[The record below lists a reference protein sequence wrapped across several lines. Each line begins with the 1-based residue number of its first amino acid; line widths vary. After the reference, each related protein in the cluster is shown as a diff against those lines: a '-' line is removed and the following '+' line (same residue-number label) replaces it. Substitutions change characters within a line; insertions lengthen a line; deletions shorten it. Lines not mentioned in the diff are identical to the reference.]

1 MRTTSTS
8 TSASRYSKKRK
19 TNSGKTRYYA
29 PQTPYGRARTE
40 VKCRDLNIDF
50 DTPGTLVG
58 VASVAGRPADNLFDT
73 GMVLLN
79 PVSTGTKFTERI
91 GTKINIKS
99 ISLQGSFKQL
109 TDATNVAYARYLII
123 YDRQPN
129 GAFPAI
135 GDILQTNDT
144 NLAFNSGINMVNKSR
159 FKIIRDK
166 RITVDSGSGLQFAV
180 KEYCKGNWETEYG
193 TSTNLIGDVR
203 TGAILFVAFQASAG
217 TGGGAALIPT
227 EFQSRVRYWDT

>member
-1 MRTTSTS
+1 MRKTSTS
-8 TSASRYSKKRK
+8 TSSSRYYKKRK
-19 TNSGKTRYYA
+19 TNSGKARYYK
-29 PQTPYGRARTE
+29 PQTSVMRPRTE

-58 VASVAGRPADNLFDT
+58 VASVAGRAGDNLFDT

-79 PVSTGTKFTERI
+79 PVSTGTKFSERI
-91 GTKINIKS
+91 GSKINVKS
-99 ISLQGSFKQL
+99 IALQGCFKQL
-109 TDATNVAYARYLII
+109 VDSTNVAYARYLIV

-129 GAFPAI
+129 GAYPTI
-135 GDILQTNDT
+135 DEILRTNDT
-144 NLAFNSGINMVNKSR
+144 NTDFNSGVNMVNKSR

-166 RITVDSGSGLQFAV
+166 RITVDSGCGLQFSV
-180 KEYCKGNWETEYG
+180 NEYCKGNWECEYG

-203 TGAILFVAFQASAG
+203 TGAILFVAFQAGAG

-227 EFQSRVRYWDT
+227 EFKSRVRYWDT